1 MKTLPLTLLVLPLL
15 AGCSLHQRLDNI
27 SSALDAQYHSLDVW
41 EELPVRTITWNQAV
55 DMMTRNNLDI
65 LRLDQRIA
73 SAEREEISVYTD
85 LIPGVSYY
93 GYLTAA
99 IKDLASS
106 ESLDDFQQNI
116 NVTFNLPS
124 LTRVGY
130 DVYASK
136 ASTYAAI
143 KAREGK
149 IRENVSALYL
159 AIRQREVA
167 QRTAALE
174 KETPDRKDEAL
185 QQAQA
190 GEADAEYWN
199 KVSSLLGNRDARW
212 EILPSSVPKLR
223 WEDYRDRLETLDP
236 LVATKWALEL
246 EKSRLGIYGVALQL
260 MPTINTSLYSPSLF
274 SSTGGTYSGTFL
286 SGEDTRLNLSLS
298 YSLDTKLTQWNRYQD
313 SKAEYERTKKT
324 VSFEMMD
331 RKVKLAKLRRSVDEY
346 FHWRSYMEKRIAFL
360 RSQEANAGTDYI
372 ERERTLR
379 EMQRELLTQ
388 EAASLESEAAIIL
401 EYGLPPFTT
410 PPAKS
415 SKTTKTAQ
423 ASRTAR

>member
-15 AGCSLHQRLDNI
+15 AGCSLDQRLDNI
-27 SSALDAQYHSLDVW
+27 SSALDAQYHSLEVW
-41 EELPVRTITWNQAV
+41 EKLPVRTITWNQAV
-55 DMMTRNNLDI
+55 DMMKRNNLDI

-167 QRTAALE
+167 QRTAALD

-415 SKTTKTAQ
+415 SKTTKPAQ

>member
-15 AGCSLHQRLDNI
+15 AGCSLDQRLDNI
-27 SSALDAQYHSLDVW
+27 SSALDAQYHSLEVW
-41 EELPVRTITWNQAV
+41 EKLPVRTITWNQAV

-167 QRTAALE
+167 QRTAALD

-298 YSLDTKLTQWNRYQD
+298 YSLDTKLAQWNRYQD

-360 RSQEANAGTDYI
+360 RSQEADAGTDYI

-415 SKTTKTAQ
+415 SKATKTAQ
-423 ASRTAR
+423 ASRSSR

>member
-1 MKTLPLTLLVLPLL
+1 MKTLPITLLVLPLL
-15 AGCSLHQRLDNI
+15 AGCSLDQRLDNI
-27 SSALDAQYHSLDVW
+27 SSALDAQYHSLEVW
-41 EELPVRTITWNQAV
+41 EKLPVRTITWNQAV

-174 KETPDRKDEAL
+174 QETPDRKDEAL
-185 QQAQA
+185 RQAQA

-346 FHWRSYMEKRIAFL
+346 FHWRSYMEKRIDFL

-415 SKTTKTAQ
+415 SKATNPAQ
-423 ASRTAR
+423 ASRSSR